1 MTTESELEQ
10 SFQLGILDNIE
21 IENGSEA
28 YLITSKTNNTGE
40 DQHLFFVENNG
51 MNKDVSELAVF
62 KGEKMDIDVWSEANF
77 L

>member
-28 YLITSKTNNTGE
+28 YLITSKTNNT
-40 DQHLFFVENNG
+40 
-51 MNKDVSELAVF
+51 
-62 KGEKMDIDVWSEANF
+62 EKINICF
-77 L
+77 LLRIME

>member
-51 MNKDVSELAVF
+51 MNIDVSELAIF

>member
-51 MNKDVSELAVF
+51 MK
-62 KGEKMDIDVWSEANF
+62 
-77 L
+77 